1 MFLTVLILAFVIRRS
16 KESDIF
22 WILSWP
28 GTVVH
33 ELLHYV
39 TGFVLFAQ
47 PTKISVWPEERE
59 TSGQTMGYVNFAN
72 IQWYNAM
79 PTGLAPFLGV
89 FVVLFIA
96 GSVSKEFS
104 LISVFWVWVMSS
116 ILSQV
121 WPSQQDWKVA
131 FSSIGGL
138 ALYGGIATMFLL

>member
-1 MFLTVLILAFVIRRS
+1 MFLAVLILAYVIRRS

-33 ELLHYV
+33 EILHYV
-39 TGFVLFAQ
+39 IGFVLFAR
-47 PTKISVWPEERE
+47 PTKISVWPEERD
-59 TSGQTMGYVNFAN
+59 SGGQTMGYVNFAN

-104 LISVFWVWVMSS
+104 LMNVFWVWVMSS
-116 ILSQV
+116 ILRQV

>member
-1 MFLTVLILAFVIRRS
+1 MLLAVLILAFVIRRS
-16 KESDIF
+16 KESDVF

-33 ELLHYV
+33 ELLHYI
-39 TGFVLFAQ
+39 TGLVLFAR
-47 PTKISVWPEERE
+47 PTKISVWPEARE

-72 IQWYNAM
+72 IQWYNAL
-79 PTGLAPFLGV
+79 PTGLAPLLGV

-96 GSVSKEFS
+96 GSVPKEFS
-104 LISVFWVWVMSS
+104 VAGVFWTWVMAS

-138 ALYGGIATMFLL
+138 ALYCGIMTVFLL

>member
-1 MFLTVLILAFVIRRS
+1 MFLAVLILAYVIRRS

-33 ELLHYV
+33 EILHYV
-39 TGFVLFAQ
+39 IGFVLGAQ
-47 PTKISVWPEERE
+47 PTKISVWPEERD
-59 TSGQTMGYVNFAN
+59 SGGQTMGYVNFAN

-79 PTGLAPFLGV
+79 PTGLAPLLGV

-96 GSVSKEFS
+96 GSVPKEFS
-104 LISVFWVWVMSS
+104 LMSVFWVWVMSS

-131 FSSIGGL
+131 FSSMGGL
-138 ALYGGIATMFLL
+138 ALYGGIVTMFLL

>member
-1 MFLTVLILAFVIRRS
+1 MFLAVLILAFVIRRS

-22 WILSWP
+22 WLLSWP

-39 TGFVLFAQ
+39 IGFVLFAQ
-47 PTKISVWPEERE
+47 PTKISVWPEDRE

-79 PTGLAPFLGV
+79 PTGLAPLLGV

-96 GSVSKEFS
+96 GLVPVGFS
-104 LISVFWVWVMSS
+104 LSGVFWIWVMASV
-116 ILSQV
+116 LSQV

-138 ALYGGIATMFLL
+138 ALYGGIVTMFLL

>member
-1 MFLTVLILAFVIRRS
+1 MFLAVLILAFVIRRS

-22 WILSWP
+22 WLLSWP

-39 TGFVLFAQ
+39 IGFVLFAQ
-47 PTKISVWPEERE
+47 PTKISVWPEDRE

-79 PTGLAPFLGV
+79 PTGLAPLLGV

-96 GSVSKEFS
+96 GLVPAGFS
-104 LISVFWVWVMSS
+104 LSGIFWVWAMASV
-116 ILSQV
+116 LSQV

-138 ALYGGIATMFLL
+138 AMYGGIVTVFLL

>member
-1 MFLTVLILAFVIRRS
+1 MFLAVLILAFVIRRS

-22 WILSWP
+22 WLLSWP

-39 TGFVLFAQ
+39 IGFVLFAQ
-47 PTKISVWPEERE
+47 PTKISVWPEDRE

-79 PTGLAPFLGV
+79 PTGLAPLLGV

-96 GSVSKEFS
+96 GLVPVGFS
-104 LISVFWVWVMSS
+104 LSGIFWIWIMASV
-116 ILSQV
+116 LSQV

-138 ALYGGIATMFLL
+138 AMYGGIVTVFLL

>member
-1 MFLTVLILAFVIRRS
+1 MFLSVLILAYVIRRS

-39 TGFVLFAQ
+39 MGFVLFAQ
-47 PTKISVWPEERE
+47 PTKISVLPEDRE

-72 IQWYNAM
+72 IQWYNAL
-79 PTGLAPFLGV
+79 PTGLAPLLGV

-96 GSVSKEFS
+96 GLVPKEFS
-104 LISVFWVWVMSS
+104 LAGVFWTWVMAS

-131 FSSIGGL
+131 FSSIGGA
-138 ALYGGIATMFLL
+138 ALYGGIVTVFLL

>member
-1 MFLTVLILAFVIRRS
+1 MFLAVLILAFVIRRS

-22 WILSWP
+22 WLLSWP

-39 TGFVLFAQ
+39 IGFVLFAR
-47 PTKISVWPEERE
+47 PTKISVWPEDRE

-79 PTGLAPFLGV
+79 PTGLAPLLGV

-96 GSVSKEFS
+96 GLVPVGFS
-104 LISVFWVWVMSS
+104 LSGIFWIWVMASV
-116 ILSQV
+116 LSQV

-138 ALYGGIATMFLL
+138 ALYGGIVTVFLL